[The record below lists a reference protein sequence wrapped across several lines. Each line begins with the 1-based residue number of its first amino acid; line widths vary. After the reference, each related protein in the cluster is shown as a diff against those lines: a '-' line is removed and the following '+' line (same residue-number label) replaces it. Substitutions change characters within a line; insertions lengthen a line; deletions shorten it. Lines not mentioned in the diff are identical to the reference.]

1 MAFEFQI
8 SMLLQEQAVL
18 AGAAS
23 SNSNGCQ
30 QALSNQPKAE
40 PAQLGWEV
48 KKKEELWQWHTWFL
62 SGKVFQLRPEIM
74 ASFGDVIF

>member
-18 AGAAS
+18 AEAAS

-30 QALSNQPKAE
+30 QALSMQPKAE

-48 KKKEELWQWHTWFL
+48 KKKEELWQ
-62 SGKVFQLRPEIM
+62 
-74 ASFGDVIF
+74 

>member
-8 SMLLQEQAVL
+8 SMLLQDRQAAL

-30 QALSNQPKAE
+30 QALSKQPKAE

-48 KKKEELWQWHTWFL
+48 KKKEELWQ
-62 SGKVFQLRPEIM
+62 
-74 ASFGDVIF
+74 

>member
-30 QALSNQPKAE
+30 QALSKQPKAE

-48 KKKEELWQWHTWFL
+48 KKKEELWQ
-62 SGKVFQLRPEIM
+62 
-74 ASFGDVIF
+74 

>member
-18 AGAAS
+18 AEAA
-23 SNSNGCQ
+23 SNGCQ
-30 QALSNQPKAE
+30 QAPSKQPKAE

-48 KKKEELWQWHTWFL
+48 KKKEELWQ
-62 SGKVFQLRPEIM
+62 
-74 ASFGDVIF
+74 

>member
-18 AGAAS
+18 AGAAN

-30 QALSNQPKAE
+30 QALSKQPKAE
-40 PAQLGWEV
+40 PAQLGS
-48 KKKEELWQWHTWFL
+48 KEEGRTMAVTYMILVWQ
-62 SGKVFQLRPEIM
+62 
-74 ASFGDVIF
+74 SFPIEAGNNGLVW